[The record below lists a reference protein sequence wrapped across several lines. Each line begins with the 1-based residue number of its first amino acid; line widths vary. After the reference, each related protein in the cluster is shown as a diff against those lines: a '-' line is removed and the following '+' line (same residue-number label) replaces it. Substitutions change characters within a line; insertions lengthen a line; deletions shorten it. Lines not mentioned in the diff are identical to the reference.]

1 MTQEAAKNTEQLS
14 ALPGE
19 VTKQDFVTLML
30 SFGAFL
36 MQLSEK

>member
-1 MTQEAAKNTEQLS
+1 MTREAAKNTEQLS

-19 VTKQDFVTLML
+19 VTKQLL